1 MACEKVITQKESGRS
16 RRRLLQQYRGKK
28 KTYFPSNLKCSHTK
42 RVLKNSERAFYSW
55 CALPR
60 LRFITWIAQILV
72 LLQVSFTSEQNC
84 LRRVFFFQKYLS
96 VLKTDFE
103 ISFPVAKIRA
113 NLVAKMSRQAQ
124 LILNHFFCSAG
135 ERSPLASR
143 RVRKEVP
150 VLILGNVLVARLWNR
165 GQVIRTWSFLTEADP
180 VYY

>member
-84 LRRVFFFQKYLS
+84 LRRVFFPKIFISAENGFWNFISSCKNSSKFGCKNEPSGSTDIKSLLLFSRGKKPASKQKG
-96 VLKTDFE
+96 K
-103 ISFPVAKIRA
+103 K
-113 NLVAKMSRQAQ
+113 
-124 LILNHFFCSAG
+124 
-135 ERSPLASR
+135 RSPSPDSR
-143 RVRKEVP
+143 
-150 VLILGNVLVARLWNR
+150 
-165 GQVIRTWSFLTEADP
+165 
-180 VYY
+180 